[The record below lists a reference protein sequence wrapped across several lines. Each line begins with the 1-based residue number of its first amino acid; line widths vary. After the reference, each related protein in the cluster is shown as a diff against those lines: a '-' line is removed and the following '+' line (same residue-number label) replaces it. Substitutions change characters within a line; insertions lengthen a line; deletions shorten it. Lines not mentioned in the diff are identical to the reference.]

1 MLKHHVLTVTPKT
14 VDTLLPPVWV
24 FGNPGVS
31 KHQCV
36 FTLQCF
42 ETPGV
47 SKHLVFRNTKT
58 GGSRVSTIFGV
69 SKHFFFT
76 VYRLKNADFEFRD
89 VVTEL
94 EVNIL

>member
-1 MLKHHVLTVTPKT
+1 MCYTVTPKT

-36 FTLQCF
+36 FTLQCL

-69 SKHFFFT
+69 GLSKHLFFT
-76 VYRLKNADFEFRD
+76 V
-89 VVTEL
+89 
-94 EVNIL
+94 

>member
-36 FTLQCF
+36 FTLQCL

-47 SKHLVFRNTKT
+47 SKHLVFGNTKT

-69 SKHFFFT
+69 SKHLFLQWKGKSTSIIFLYVFRAVNVIFF
-76 VYRLKNADFEFRD
+76 
-89 VVTEL
+89 
-94 EVNIL
+94 

>member
-1 MLKHHVLTVTPKT
+1 MCYTVTPKT

-47 SKHLVFRNTKT
+47 SKHLVFGNTKT

-76 VYRLKNADFEFRD
+76 VYLTTLTHRPINMKFLIN
-89 VVTEL
+89 T
-94 EVNIL
+94 